1 VAQCLYH
8 LASLSGRQGD
18 RKKALGY
25 LRQAIDS
32 GLNPGELRRMGEDD
46 DLKSLRG
53 DPEFEAIVREAKSR
67 PSAS

>member
-1 VAQCLYH
+1 
-8 LASLSGRQGD
+8 
-18 RKKALGY
+18 
-25 LRQAIDS
+25 
-32 GLNPGELRRMGEDD
+32 MGEDD